1 MKYELKHPIEHA
13 GEKIS
18 ELDLKEPTTK
28 MCKQLGM
35 PYTVDLDG
43 MPHLN
48 TAVCAAYISKLAGLP
63 PSVIETLSLNDFNV
77 LCWRVMGFFG
87 EGAE

>member
-63 PSVIETLSLNDFNV
+63 PSVIETLALQALNV
-77 LCWRVMGFFG
+77 LCWMVMGFFG

>member
-35 PYTVDLDG
+35 PYTVDLDAC
-43 MPHLN
+43 LIS
-48 TAVCAAYISKLAGLP
+48 TLLCAQLTSQNSQGCRL
-63 PSVIETLSLNDFNV
+63 
-77 LCWRVMGFFG
+77 R
-87 EGAE
+87 

>member
-28 MCKQLGM
+28 MCKQLGIAI
-35 PYTVDLDG
+35 
-43 MPHLN
+43 H
-48 TAVCAAYISKLAGLP
+48 SR
-63 PSVIETLSLNDFNV
+63 S
-77 LCWRVMGFFG
+77 
-87 EGAE
+87 